1 MCESSNIMPFRGVS
15 KTLSPH
21 IPDGTQ
27 KKSGPGTEVGRMVA
41 GRRRYARILG
51 LVRTRHERFDTNL
64 CQIGESPTLPEGMP
78 VGGGLVSRWAS
89 GS

>member
-1 MCESSNIMPFRGVS
+1 MNDRRGVVEEGMS
-15 KTLSPH
+15 VP
-21 IPDGTQ
+21 
-27 KKSGPGTEVGRMVA
+27 EVGRVVA

-64 CQIGESPTLPEGMP
+64 CEIGESPTLAEPGMP

-89 GS
+89 DS